1 MFKKLREK
9 AENFL
14 VNKLV
19 DRVKESIRRYEQENF
34 WSDLHRQLRRERW
47 SNAERL
53 VALAQNEQ
61 KFNKFLEQMITLST
75 SRGYE
80 GKPIAINVSLT
91 GLFFRFVSGNKD
103 AITAIGQAVAAM
115 TQVEFERAMGAL

>member
-14 VNKLV
+14 VNKMM
-19 DRVKESIRRYEQENF
+19 DRVKESVRQYEQKNF

-80 GKPIAINVSLT
+80 GNPIAINVSLT
-91 GLFFRFVSGNKD
+91 GLFFLFVSGNKD